1 MLTRRQFCQTAGAAV
16 AVALP
21 GTVRRAA
28 AAAAADFEVTPLG
41 SDAWMIA
48 GEGGN
53 SLLFTSTAG
62 PVLVDAKVGA
72 VGPALL
78 REVTALAGRPP
89 ALLINTHHHADHT
102 GGNWSFAAK
111 AEIVAHVNVRPR
123 LAATIDEKIRPALLD
138 RAKALVEAGNIARA
152 QALERRAKALG
163 IEAFAADREVNDG
176 ESRIRFGGREIVLLH
191 VAPAHTDNDLAVFL
205 KDLDILHSGDLLFH
219 RLHPFIVRAAEA
231 NTRGWQRSLLA
242 VARLC
247 DARTT
252 VVIPGHGEK
261 TDQSGLLLQH
271 VYFQR
276 LREIVVT
283 EMTAGRTRGE
293 VMALTPDVFASLGFE
308 GLRSGAL
315 GAMYD
320 ELQEEGT
327 G

>member
-1 MLTRRQFCQTAGAAV
+1 MLTRRQFCRTAGAAV

-21 GTVRRAA
+21 GITRRAA
-28 AAAAADFEVTPLG
+28 GAAAEFEVTPLG
-41 SDAWMIA
+41 PDAWLIA

-53 SLLFTSTAG
+53 SLLFTSTEG
-62 PVLVDAKVGA
+62 PVLVDTK
-72 VGPALL
+72 VGPAGPGLL

-111 AEIVAHVNVRPR
+111 TEIVAHVNVRPR

-152 QALERRAKALG
+152 QALRRRAGALK

-205 KDLDILHSGDLLFH
+205 PDLDIIHAGDLLFH
-219 RLHPFIVRAAEA
+219 RLHPFVDRAARA

-242 VARLC
+242 VSRLC
-247 DARTT
+247 HDRTT
-252 VVIPGHGEK
+252 VIPGHGEK
-261 TDQSGLLLQH
+261 TDRIGLDLQH

-276 LREIVVT
+276 LREIVAT
-283 EMTAGRTRGE
+283 EMAAGRTRAE
-293 VMALTPDVFASLGFE
+293 VTALTPAVFEELGFP
-308 GLRSGAL
+308 GLRSRTL

-320 ELQEEGT
+320 ELQEEGK
-327 G
+327 GSD